1 MTVVLDL
8 PPSVE
13 QAYLA
18 MAQARGLPLAE
29 VVRDVLVAAQPAAVG
44 EYLALEPEE
53 WVRKFQIWSQRHDQD
68 DLPIL
73 SDEAI
78 SRESI
83 YEDCGL

>member
-1 MTVVLDL
+1 MTVTLDL
-8 PPSVE
+8 PENVE

-18 MAQARGLPLAE
+18 MAQARDLPLAE
-29 VVRDVLVAAQPAAVG
+29 VVRDVLVSAHPASAGGYVD
-44 EYLALEPEE
+44 LPPEE
-53 WVRKFQIWSQRHDQD
+53 WVRKFSAWSQRHAHD

-83 YEDCGL
+83 YEDRDL